1 MAGAALGE
9 ETNLTYNERRVNVR
23 WLGGYR
29 TEIDVRGVHHLQGDE
44 TPQYGGED
52 TGPMPTELLLAAVGS
67 CMCLAVAH
75 VAKKR
80 RITITQLSLN
90 VGAEKDMQA
99 FRFHDIFLTVRAD
112 LPQAELDKLVEHA
125 RHYCFV
131 SNTLLSGCTLHYM
144 AESLASAAS
153 EGPVESSS

>member
-1 MAGAALGE
+1 M
-9 ETNLTYNERRVNVR
+9 TNKRRVSVE

-29 TEIDVRGVHHLQGDE
+29 THVDVRGVHQMYGDE

-52 TGPMPTELLLAAVGS
+52 SGPMPTELLLAAVGS

-75 VAKKR
+75 VARKR
-80 RITITQLSLN
+80 GIPITRLALD

-112 LPQAELDKLVEHA
+112 LPQDELEKLVHHA
-125 RHYCFV
+125 RGYCFV
-131 SNTLLSGCTLHYM
+131 SNTLIKGCEIHYT
-144 AESLASAAS
+144 AESISTVAAS
-153 EGPVESSS
+153 DSLEPAS